1 MARTAALFAVGLL
14 EPQGFLQVVV
24 EIVGF
29 LADITE
35 EAVIG
40 GEFTEAVHMHALEQF
55 LGVIPQ
61 RIPQLRVD
69 ATEQFAS
76 LGAP

>member
-1 MARTAALFAVGLL
+1 M
-14 EPQGFLQVVV
+14 V

-55 LGVIPQ
+55 LGVILQ

>member
-1 MARTAALFAVGLL
+1 M
-14 EPQGFLQVVV
+14 V
-24 EIVGF
+24 EIVSF
-29 LADITE
+29 LADITKE
-35 EAVIG
+35 TVIG
-40 GEFTEAVHMHALEQF
+40 GELTEAVHMHALEQF

-76 LGAP
+76 LVAP